1 MSLAKSAKTS
11 LLYYFG
17 WWEVSSYAGPRISR
31 LDSFLCVYVCIYVHF
46 FQLSVLPV
54 ISLVDGSVQL
64 LGLSVSEFSIYIPQ
78 LPSPFL
84 VGMMILQ

>member
-1 MSLAKSAKTS
+1 MVFVFGKVSKTS

-17 WWEVSSYAGPRISR
+17 WWEVSNYAGPRISR
-31 LDSFLCVYVCIYVHF
+31 LDSFLYVCIYVHF

-64 LGLSVSEFSIYIPQ
+64 LGLSVSEFSIYVPQ